1 MAGQQRA
8 RSIMDREFFPEI
20 EPYRS
25 RYLKVS
31 ALHTIYVEEVG
42 NPEGVPVVFLHGGP
56 GGGLTPSYRR
66 FFDPRYYRVVLFD
79 QRGAGKS
86 TPHAELRE
94 NTTWDL
100 VRDIEK
106 IREDLGIRRW
116 IVFGGS
122 WGSTLGLAYAVTHPE
137 RVLGLILRGIFLC
150 RKLEIDWFYQ
160 EGASH
165 IFPDAWEK
173 YLAPIPESERGD
185 LVGAYYRRLTGPS
198 DEERLHCAIAW
209 SKWEASTMYLI
220 PNEGS
225 IREHE
230 EPEAALALA
239 RIECHYFQHGTF
251 FETGNYLL
259 EHVRKIRHIPGV
271 IIHGR
276 YDLVCPIRN
285 AWDLHRA
292 WPEAE
297 FSIVPN
303 AGHAAMEP
311 GTRTRLIEA
320 TEAFKRIEARD

>member
-1 MAGQQRA
+1 MELR
-8 RSIMDREFFPEI
+8 DFFPEI
-20 EPYRS
+20 EPYRTK
-25 RYLKVS
+25 RLKVS
-31 ALHTIYVEEVG
+31 DLHTIYVEEVG
-42 NPEGVPVVFLHGGP
+42 NPEGVPVMFLHGGP
-56 GGGLTPSYRR
+56 GGGLTPTYRR
-66 FFDPRYYRVVLFD
+66 FFDPAHYRVVLFD

-86 TPHAELRE
+86 TPHAELTD

-100 VRDIEK
+100 VRDIER

-122 WGSTLGLAYAVTHPE
+122 WGSTLGLSYAVTHPE

-173 YLAPIPESERGD
+173 YLAPIPETERGD
-185 LVGAYYRRLTGPS
+185 LVGAYYRRLTGTNE
-198 DEERLHCAIAW
+198 DEKRRCAIAW
-209 SKWEASTMYLI
+209 SKWEASTMYLV
-220 PNEGS
+220 PNEAT
-225 IREHE
+225 IHEHE
-230 EPEAALALA
+230 EPEGALALA
-239 RIECHYFQHGTF
+239 RIENHYFKHGTF
-251 FETGNYLL
+251 FETDNYLL
-259 EHVRKIRHIPGV
+259 EHVHRIRHIPGV

-276 YDLVCPIRN
+276 YDLVCPVRN

-297 FSIVPN
+297 LSIVPN

-311 GTRTRLIEA
+311 GTRSRLIQA
-320 TEAFKRIEARD
+320 TEDFKRIKATD

>member
-1 MAGQQRA
+1 
-8 RSIMDREFFPEI
+8 MDLREFFPEI
-20 EPYRS
+20 EPYRTK
-25 RYLKVS
+25 RLKVS
-31 ALHTIYVEEVG
+31 VLHTIYLEEVG
-42 NPEGVPVVFLHGGP
+42 NPKGVPVLFLHGGP

-66 FFDPRYYRVVLFD
+66 FFDPRHYRVVLFD

-86 TPHAELRE
+86 TPYAELEE

-100 VRDIEK
+100 VRDIET

-116 IVFGGS
+116 IAFGGS

-173 YLAPIPESERGD
+173 YVAPIPESERGD

-198 DEERLHCAIAW
+198 DEERLRCAVAW
-209 SKWEASTMYLI
+209 SRWEASAMYLI
-220 PNEGS
+220 PNEAS

-230 EPEAALALA
+230 EPKAALSLA
-239 RIECHYFQHGTF
+239 RIECHYFKHGTF
-251 FETGNYLL
+251 FETDSYLL
-259 EHVRKIRHIPGV
+259 ENVRKIRHIPGV

-297 FSIVPN
+297 FSIVPD

-320 TEAFKRIEARD
+320 TEDFKRIKATD

>member
-1 MAGQQRA
+1 MEL
-8 RSIMDREFFPEI
+8 REFFPEI
-20 EPYRS
+20 EPFRTKYV
-25 RYLKVS
+25 KVS
-31 ALHTIYVEEVG
+31 ALHTIYVEEAG

-56 GGGLTPSYRR
+56 GVGLTPTYRR
-66 FFDPRYYRVVLFD
+66 FFDPGHYRVVLFD

-86 TPHAELRE
+86 TPHAELDE

-100 VRDIEK
+100 VRDIER
-106 IREDLGIRRW
+106 IRADLGIRRW

-122 WGSTLGLAYAVTHPE
+122 WGSTLGLSYAVTHPE
-137 RVLGLILRGIFLC
+137 RMLGLILRGIFLC

-165 IFPDAWEK
+165 VFPDAWEK
-173 YLAPIPESERGD
+173 YLAPIPEPEHGD
-185 LVGAYYRRLTGPS
+185 LVSAYHRRLTGT
-198 DEERLHCAIAW
+198 DEEEKLRCAIAW

-220 PNEGS
+220 PNEAT

-230 EPEAALALA
+230 EPKGALALA
-239 RIECHYFQHGTF
+239 RIENHYFKHGTF
-251 FETGNYLL
+251 FETDNYLL
-259 EHVRKIRHIPGV
+259 ENVRKIRHIPGV

-292 WPEAE
+292 WPEAG
-297 FSIVPN
+297 FAIVPN

-311 GTRTRLIEA
+311 GTRSRLIQA
-320 TEAFKRIEARD
+320 TEDFKRIKATD

>member
-1 MAGQQRA
+1 
-8 RSIMDREFFPEI
+8 MDREFFPEI

-25 RYLKVS
+25 AELKVS
-31 ALHTIYVEEVG
+31 ALHTIYYEEVG
-42 NPEGVPVVFLHGGP
+42 NPKGVPILFLHGGP
-56 GGGLTPSYRR
+56 GGGLTPNYRR
-66 FFDPRYYRVVLFD
+66 FFDPGHYRVVLID

-86 TPHAELRE
+86 TPYAELRE

-100 VRDIEK
+100 VRDIEAV
-106 IREDLGIRRW
+106 REALGIRKW

-122 WGSTLGLAYAVTHPE
+122 WGSTLGLAYAVTHPA

-165 IFPDAWEK
+165 IFPDAWEE
-173 YLAPIPESERGD
+173 YLAPIPPAERGD
-185 LVGAYYRRLTGPS
+185 LVGAYYRRLTGP
-198 DEERLHCAIAW
+198 DEAERVRCAIAW
-209 SKWEASTMYLI
+209 SKWEASTMYLV
-220 PNEGS
+220 PNEAS
-225 IREHE
+225 IREHA
-230 EPEAALALA
+230 EPKTALPLA
-239 RIECHYFQHGTF
+239 RIECHYFHYNTF
-251 FETGNYLL
+251 FQTPNYLL
-259 EHVRKIRHIPGV
+259 ESVPKIRHIPGV

-297 FSIVPN
+297 LAIVPN

-311 GTRTRLIEA
+311 GIRSRLIEA
-320 TEAFKRIEARD
+320 TEAFKKIKAD

>member
-1 MAGQQRA
+1 
-8 RSIMDREFFPEI
+8 
-20 EPYRS
+20 
-25 RYLKVS
+25 
-31 ALHTIYVEEVG
+31 
-42 NPEGVPVVFLHGGP
+42 
-56 GGGLTPSYRR
+56 
-66 FFDPRYYRVVLFD
+66 
-79 QRGAGKS
+79 
-86 TPHAELRE
+86 
-94 NTTWDL
+94 
-100 VRDIEK
+100 
-106 IREDLGIRRW
+106 
-116 IVFGGS
+116 
-122 WGSTLGLAYAVTHPE
+122 VTHPE

-150 RKLEIDWFYQ
+150 RKLEVDWFYQ

-198 DEERLHCAIAW
+198 DEERVRCALAW
-209 SKWEASTMYLI
+209 SRWEASAMYLI
-220 PNEGS
+220 PNEAS

-230 EPEAALALA
+230 EPKGALALA
-239 RIECHYFQHGTF
+239 RIECHYFKHGTF
-251 FETGNYLL
+251 FETDNYLL
-259 EHVRKIRHIPGV
+259 ENVRKIRHIPGV

-297 FSIVPN
+297 FSIVPD

-320 TEAFKRIEARD
+320 TEAFKRIKATD

>member
-1 MAGQQRA
+1 MNQH
-8 RSIMDREFFPEI
+8 EFFPEI
-20 EPYRS
+20 EPYNTR
-25 RYLKVS
+25 RLQVS
-31 ALHTIYVEEVG
+31 PLHTIYVEEAG
-42 NPEGVPVVFLHGGP
+42 NPNGVPILFLHGGP
-56 GGGLTPSYRR
+56 GGGLSPKHRR
-66 FFDPRYYRVVLFD
+66 FFDPAHYRIVLID
-79 QRGAGKS
+79 QRGSGKS
-86 TPHAELRE
+86 TPHAELNE

-100 VRDIEK
+100 VRDIETV
-106 IREDLGIRRW
+106 RETLGIARW

-122 WGSTLGLAYAVTHPE
+122 WGSTLALAYAETHPAP
-137 RVLGLILRGIFLC
+137 VLGLILRGIFLC
-150 RKLEIDWFYQ
+150 RKLEVDWFYQ

-185 LVGAYYRRLTGPS
+185 LVGAYYRRLTGGN
-198 DEERLHCAIAW
+198 DEERVRCAMAW
-209 SKWEASTMYLI
+209 SRWEASAMYLI
-220 PNEGS
+220 PNEAS

-230 EPEAALALA
+230 EPKGALALA
-239 RIECHYFQHGTF
+239 RIECHYFKHGTF

-259 EHVRKIRHIPGV
+259 ENVRKIRHIPGV

-297 FSIVPN
+297 FSIVPD

-320 TEAFKRIEARD
+320 TEAFKRIKATD

>member
-1 MAGQQRA
+1 MEL
-8 RSIMDREFFPEI
+8 REFFPEI
-20 EPYRS
+20 EPYRTK
-25 RYLKVS
+25 RLKVS
-31 ALHTIYVEEVG
+31 DLHTIYVEEAG

-56 GGGLTPSYRR
+56 GGGLSPTYRR
-66 FFDPRYYRVVLFD
+66 FFDPRHYRVVLFD

-86 TPHAELRE
+86 TPHAELDQ

-100 VRDIEK
+100 VRDIET

-165 IFPDAWEK
+165 VYPDAWEK
-173 YLAPIPESERGD
+173 YLAPIPQAERGD
-185 LVGAYYRRLTGPS
+185 LVGAYHRRLTGA
-198 DEERLHCAIAW
+198 DEAEKLRCAIAW

-220 PNEGS
+220 PNEAT

-230 EPEAALALA
+230 EPKGALSLA
-239 RIECHYFQHGTF
+239 RIENHYFKHGTF
-251 FETGNYLL
+251 FETDNYLL
-259 EHVRKIRHIPGV
+259 EKVDKIRHIPGV

-276 YDLVCPIRN
+276 YDLVCQVRN

-297 FSIVPN
+297 LAVVPN

-311 GTRTRLIEA
+311 DTRSRLIQA
-320 TEAFKRIEARD
+320 TEDFKRIKARD

>member
-1 MAGQQRA
+1 
-8 RSIMDREFFPEI
+8 MDREFFPEI
-20 EPYRS
+20 EPYRTAQ
-25 RYLKVS
+25 LKVS
-31 ALHTIYVEEVG
+31 ALHMIYYEEVG
-42 NPEGVPVVFLHGGP
+42 NPNGVPILFLHGGP
-56 GGGLTPSYRR
+56 GGGLTPTYRR
-66 FFDPRYYRVVLFD
+66 FFDPTHYRVVLID

-86 TPHAELRE
+86 TPFAELRE

-100 VRDIEK
+100 VRDIEAV
-106 IREDLGIRRW
+106 REALGIRKW

-122 WGSTLGLAYAVTHPE
+122 WGSTLGLAYAVTHPA

-165 IFPDAWEK
+165 IFPDAWEE
-173 YLAPIPESERGD
+173 YLAPIPPAERGD
-185 LVGAYYRRLTGPS
+185 LVGAYYRRLTSPN
-198 DEERLHCAIAW
+198 EAEQLRCAVAW

-220 PNEGS
+220 TNEAS
-225 IREHE
+225 IREHA
-230 EPEAALALA
+230 EPKTALPLA
-239 RIECHYFQHGTF
+239 RIECHYFQHNTF

-259 EHVRKIRHIPGV
+259 ENVHKIRDIPGI

-297 FSIVPN
+297 LSIVPN

-311 GTRTRLIEA
+311 GTRSRLIEA
-320 TEAFKRIEARD
+320 TEAFKSIKSGD